1 MGSQRVSDSANPC
14 LHRRP
19 FSTTRQFWFNLLW
32 GHCSFSLDLGVGKV
46 LFVPSK
52 TGVSVSSS
60 PVKSCSQIPLVFKVI
75 FPGDSQSFFRSLGC
89 EARRGVEN
97 LHDSGR
103 TCLVLLFSSLYI
115 THWQV
120 WDLIV
125 SWLPPSYCLAAAS
138 SWSLDVGYLFFGGLQ
153 RSPVSGCSA
162 ASCYFGVVAV
172 GVRPTP
178 LSLTRSQHV
187 SL

>member
-103 TCLVLLFSSLYI
+103 TCLVLLFFSLCVSHSAGMGFDYMVNVHLTVLFPHLTVASSL
-115 THWQV
+115 
-120 WDLIV
+120 
-125 SWLPPSYCLAAAS
+125 
-138 SWSLDVGYLFFGGLQ
+138 SLDMGYLFLVGSSILLPMIVLQ
-153 RSPVSGCSA
+153 LVAILLLSQEEMSA
-162 ASCYFGVVAV
+162 HPSTL
-172 GVRPTP
+172 P
-178 LSLTRSQHV
+178 S
-187 SL
+187 